1 MPVSA
6 GWPTTA
12 AGVML
17 PRMCAIQVPA
27 IADEDVAAYERDG
40 AVCLRG
46 LFGPEWLDLLARG
59 VARNMAEPGRYAR
72 HYTGEGDPGLFFGDY
87 CNWDRIPEYRT
98 FAFESPA
105 AAIAGRLMRSRK
117 VNFFHEHVL
126 VKEPG
131 TADRTPWHHDQ
142 PYWVV
147 DGRQVCSIWLPLD
160 PVSRDVSVEFA
171 AGSHRW
177 GKWYTPKRF
186 VDSADHPSNEGETVP
201 DIDADRES
209 YRLLG
214 WDLEPGDCIVFH
226 ALTVHGA
233 PGNMSATNRRRAVA
247 TRWTGDDA
255 RFVRRDGF
263 MSPPFEEVT
272 LIPGSPMDCETFPV
286 VLPAN

>member
-1 MPVSA
+1 MTPQAMPPISEA
-6 GWPTTA
+6 E
-12 AGVML
+12 
-17 PRMCAIQVPA
+17 I
-27 IADEDVAAYERDG
+27 AAYRRDG

-46 LFGPEWLDLLARG
+46 LFDREWLTLLAEA
-59 VARNMAEPGRYAR
+59 VDRNMAEPGPHA
-72 HYTGEGDPGLFFGDY
+72 HFYTGAGEPGLFFGDY
-87 CNWDRIPEYRT
+87 CNWRRIEGYRR
-98 FAFESPA
+98 FAFGSPA
-105 AAIAGRLMRSRK
+105 AAIAGRLMGANK

-147 DGRQVCSIWLPLD
+147 DGDQVCSIWLPLD
-160 PVSRDVSVEFA
+160 PVARAVSVEFV

-177 GKWYTPKRF
+177 GKWFTPKRF
-186 VDSADHPSNEGETVP
+186 VDHADHPSNEGESVP
-201 DIDADRES
+201 DIDADRDA
-209 YRLLG
+209 YRLIG

-233 PGNMSATNRRRAVA
+233 PGNSSAVRRRRAVA

-263 MSPPFEEVT
+263 MSPPFEDVT
-272 LIPGSPMDCETFPV
+272 RAPGAPMDCDTFPV
-286 VLPAN
+286 VIPGDGS